1 MTNAIAK
8 TQSAEVAQ
16 INNSR
21 YIAELLDNLKQDFMA
36 VNEGMDF
43 DFVRLGTFLMIS
55 KMGKFVERDSNKDV
69 IMDYGDSIDVVNA
82 KGEKR
87 WTVWGEPESEE
98 EGQLIVAEQDKTV
111 AEEKLQE
118 WLNEKPDRQCRYSL
132 ESLELRYMAWIV
144 PVETITS
151 DGFPKI
157 YTMSFP
163 KTSTYSFGRYAE
175 SLYFGKAA
183 AAGVPK
189 RTPVNCVVT
198 RMTTSEK
205 SDKVN
210 SWIGIDFS
218 AVGLFNPADYGIGEG
233 AEAQPQEAF

>member
-8 TQSAEVAQ
+8 TQSTAVAPL
-16 INNSR
+16 NSSR
-21 YIAELLDNLKQDFMA
+21 YIAKMLEDLKQDFLA

-55 KMGKFVERDSNKDV
+55 KLGKFVERDANKEVV
-69 IMDYGDSIDVVNA
+69 IDYSDSIDVVIA

-87 WTVWGEPESEE
+87 WTVWGESESEE
-98 EGQLIVAEQDKTV
+98 EGQLIVAEQDRAV

-118 WLNEKPDRQCRYSL
+118 WLNEKPERQTRYNL

-144 PVETITS
+144 PVSTITA

-157 YTMSFP
+157 YTMSLP
-163 KTSTYSFGRYAE
+163 KTSTFGFGRYAE
-175 SLYFGKAA
+175 GLYFGKAA
-183 AAGVPK
+183 NAGVPA
-189 RTPVNCVVT
+189 RTAVNCVVT

-233 AEAQPQEAF
+233 ADVQPQDAY

>member
-1 MTNAIAK
+1 MTNAIAN
-8 TQSAEVAQ
+8 TQSTAVAPL
-16 INNSR
+16 NSSR
-21 YIAELLDNLKQDFMA
+21 YIAEMLENLKQDFMA

-55 KMGKFVERDSNKDV
+55 KLGKFVERDSNKEV
-69 IMDYGDSIDVVNA
+69 IVDYGDTIDVVIA

-87 WTVWGEPESEE
+87 WTVWGESESEE
-98 EGQLIVAEQDKTV
+98 EGQLIVAEQDKAV

-118 WLNEKPDRQCRYSL
+118 WLNEKPERQTRYNL

-144 PVETITS
+144 PVESITA
-151 DGFPKI
+151 DEFPKI

-163 KTSTYSFGRYAE
+163 KTSTFGFGRYAE
-175 SLYFGKAA
+175 SLYFGKAS
-183 AAGVPK
+183 AAGVPA

-198 RMTTSEK
+198 RMKTSEK

-218 AVGLFNPADYGIGEG
+218 AVGMFNPGDYGIGAN
-233 AEAQPQEAF
+233 AEAQPEEAY

>member
-1 MTNAIAK
+1 MTNAIEK
-8 TQSAEVAQ
+8 TQTTAVAPL
-16 INNSR
+16 NSSR
-21 YIAELLDNLKQDFMA
+21 YIAEMLENLKQDFMA

-55 KMGKFVERDSNKDV
+55 KLGKFVERNADKEV
-69 IMDYGDSIDVVNA
+69 VEDYGDSIDVVIA

-87 WTVWGEPESEE
+87 WTIWGEQESPE

-118 WLNEKPDRQCRYSL
+118 WLNEDPDRQCRYSA

-144 PVETITS
+144 PVETITAE
-151 DGFPKI
+151 GFPKI

-163 KTSTYSFGRYAE
+163 TTSTYSFGRYAE
-175 SLYFGKAA
+175 SLYFGKATP
-183 AAGVPK
+183 AGVPK

-205 SDKVN
+205 TGKN
-210 SWIGIDFS
+210 TSWIGIDFS
-218 AVGLFNPADYGIGEG
+218 AVGMFNPADYGIGEG
-233 AEAQPQEAF
+233 ADKQPEEAY